1 MGTAS
6 VLLTAFKDSL
16 YTKVEPEHLH
26 LISRVC
32 HKTKLEYVKSIFLND
47 LIPGG
52 DKSWN
57 KRAHSNFTPLPPFDK
72 RNIAA
77 GRLGDEYNVVIV
89 YSKEKLPKY
98 DLMMSMSAVLVT
110 DAQIPWSAI
119 DLIYLVPSLKSGP
132 AWVLYD
138 PEHIGKT
145 ITGHN
150 LPIRSGNAVAWS
162 AKARG
167 SDTDII
173 DGSGIYNCRIQEC
186 PNCQSCTP
194 DGFASCLKCRV
205 KFTFDDIEEESKEA
219 KGPTKKSGNAGSAS
233 SHSNVPAPLMVSLDV
248 AASEAIRIARR
259 QIRENEGRA
268 QAFRKPGDI
277 LWELVNGNMK
287 WRMRF
292 DHRPEDEKQKLIA
305 AGGSR
310 FCAGTHFGVV
320 ETSESGRHLDYG
332 GPNEFLTAQA
342 EKMSVVDADG
352 E

>member
-1 MGTAS
+1 MHEIATIHWLHGLLLDVGPS
-6 VLLTAFKDSL
+6 VKSRFQLAGVLSADETLVQICYVRCKSGHSTYIANRIPKDSL
-16 YTKVEPEHLH
+16 YTKVEPKHLH

-57 KRAHSNFTPLPPFDK
+57 QRAHSNFTPFPPFDK

-150 LPIRSGNAVAWS
+150 LPSHSGNAVVWS
-162 AKARG
+162 AKARE
-167 SDTDII
+167 SYTDII
-173 DGSGIYNCRIQEC
+173 DGSGIYRCRIQEC
-186 PNCQSCTP
+186 PNCQSFNP
-194 DGFASCLKCRV
+194 DGFTSCLIRV
-205 KFTFDDIEEESKEA
+205 
-219 KGPTKKSGNAGSAS
+219 
-233 SHSNVPAPLMVSLDV
+233 V
-248 AASEAIRIARR
+248 
-259 QIRENEGRA
+259 
-268 QAFRKPGDI
+268 
-277 LWELVNGNMK
+277 
-287 WRMRF
+287 
-292 DHRPEDEKQKLIA
+292 
-305 AGGSR
+305 
-310 FCAGTHFGVV
+310 
-320 ETSESGRHLDYG
+320 
-332 GPNEFLTAQA
+332 
-342 EKMSVVDADG
+342 
-352 E
+352 